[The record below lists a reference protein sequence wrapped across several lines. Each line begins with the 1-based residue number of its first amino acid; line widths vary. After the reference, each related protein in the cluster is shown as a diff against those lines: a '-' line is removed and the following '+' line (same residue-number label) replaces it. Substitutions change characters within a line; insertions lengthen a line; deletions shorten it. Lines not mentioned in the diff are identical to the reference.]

1 MDMTMRVFESLLLLF
16 YFDLTMRL
24 RSFGT
29 VCSAVKMRGIASLPA
44 RKTARIDEVCR
55 AVDVACAFYFRRVH
69 CLQRS
74 AATAIFLRRHGFDA
88 RMVIGAQI
96 IPFKAHA
103 WVEVDGRVVNDKPYM
118 SDIYSVLER
127 C

>member
-1 MDMTMRVFESLLLLF
+1 MIMRVFESLLWLF

-24 RSFGT
+24 GSFES
-29 VCSAVKMRGIASLPA
+29 VCSMVKGRRVKSRPV
-44 RKTARIDEVCR
+44 RETARIDELCR

-74 AATAIFLRRHGFDA
+74 AATAIMLRRHGYGA
-88 RMVIGAQI
+88 SLVIGAQVL
-96 IPFKAHA
+96 PFKAHA
-103 WVEVDGRVVNDKPYM
+103 WVEVEGRVVNDKPYM
-118 SDIYSVLER
+118 AEIYGVLER

>member
-1 MDMTMRVFESLLLLF
+1 MTLRVFESLLLLF
-16 YFDLTMRL
+16 YFDVTMRF
-24 RSFGT
+24 RNFGA
-29 VCSAVKMRGIASLPA
+29 VCSVVKEHGIQSRPA
-44 RKTARIDEVCR
+44 RPIARMDELCR
-55 AVDVACAFYFRRVH
+55 PIDVACAFYFRRVH

-74 AATAIFLRRHGFDA
+74 AATAILLRRHGFDA